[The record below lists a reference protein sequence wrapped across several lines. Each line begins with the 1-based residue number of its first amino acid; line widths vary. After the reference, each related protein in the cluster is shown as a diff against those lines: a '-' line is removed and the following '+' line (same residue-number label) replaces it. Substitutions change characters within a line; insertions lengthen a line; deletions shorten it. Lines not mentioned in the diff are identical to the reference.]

1 MTHDGG
7 APGGAPPSSLRHTD
21 TVSVLVADDSPLYRR
36 ILTRAVE
43 AEPSL
48 QLVGAVDDGEAALA
62 AVDALAPDVLLLDLR
77 MPGLD
82 GLDVL
87 EQLADHELVK
97 VLMSATLDK
106 DVERRAIELG
116 AAACM
121 AKHHSC
127 GEICAAALSLARR

>member
-1 MTHDGG
+1 VTHDGG

-36 ILTRAVE
+36 ILTRAVD

-48 QLVGAVDDGEAALA
+48 HLVGAVEDGDAALA

-77 MPGLD
+77 MPGMD

-87 EQLADHELVK
+87 ERLADHELVK

-106 DVERRAIELG
+106 DVERRATELG
-116 AAACM
+116 ADACIP
-121 AKHHSC
+121 KHRSC
-127 GEICAAALSLARR
+127 AEICAAALTLARR